1 MTTLE
6 SAAAVLRL
14 FTEERGEL
22 SVTEAHRL
30 LAMPKSSVA
39 RLLQSMREA
48 GFLDPVEGTRRY
60 QLGSLV
66 LDVARMQH
74 GRTPLADLAEEA
86 LAEICKTTGHTG
98 YVSVLDGTDIV
109 VLRVR
114 PGTRALQVVT
124 PLGQRMNAFETAI
137 GRSLLARLSDDEV
150 RARYTEPLDPGS
162 SNSPQS
168 LDELLRLLDGVR
180 ARGWAESTEEALPG
194 VGSTAVA
201 VLSRHNKEMLG
212 FCVSYSASHS
222 SREERAHLAE
232 LLRDAALRVG
242 RKVDDPYWIA
252 HSTTKPGKDL
262 RLAQDTKA
270 GER

>member
-1 MTTLE
+1 MSTLE

-14 FTEERGEL
+14 FTEERAEL

-30 LAMPKSSVA
+30 LSMPKSSVA
-39 RLLQSMREA
+39 RLLQSMKDA

-60 QLGSLV
+60 QLGLLI
-66 LDVARMQH
+66 LDVSRMQRA
-74 GRTPLADLAEEA
+74 RTPLADLAEEA

-137 GRSLLARLSDDEV
+137 GRSLLSRLSDDQV
-150 RARYTEPLDPGS
+150 RSRYTEPLHPSS
-162 SNSPQS
+162 SNSPLT
-168 LDELLRLLDGVR
+168 LDELLALLAEVR
-180 ARGWAESTEEALPG
+180 KRGWAESIEEALPG

-201 VLSRHNKEMLG
+201 ILSQHNNEMLG
-212 FCVSYSASHS
+212 LCVSYSASHS
-222 SREERAHLAE
+222 SKEERQHLAE
-232 LLRDAALRVG
+232 LLREAAIHVG
-242 RKVDDPYWIA
+242 RKVDDPYWIT
-252 HSTTKPGKDL
+252 HSTTKPGKNL
-262 RLAQDTKA
+262 RLAQDTNA